1 DLAAPPP
8 RAAKRGTPPGVALGL
23 ARGEQVRRPLLHD
36 PGVRLGSD
44 PEELHQMRVATRR
57 LRAFLR
63 AGRDLLDRSWSEPL
77 RDELGWLGRALGPP
91 RDLDVLIERLADDA
105 EAVGDEAGAVRGL
118 LAELEGERGSA
129 RVLV

>member
-77 RDELGWLGRALGPP
+77 RDELGWLGRALGPA
-91 RDLDVLIERLADDA
+91 RDLDVLVQRLPEDN
-105 EAVGDEAGAVRGL
+105 EEGGGGAGAARG
-118 LAELEGERGSA
+118 
-129 RVLV
+129 RVAG